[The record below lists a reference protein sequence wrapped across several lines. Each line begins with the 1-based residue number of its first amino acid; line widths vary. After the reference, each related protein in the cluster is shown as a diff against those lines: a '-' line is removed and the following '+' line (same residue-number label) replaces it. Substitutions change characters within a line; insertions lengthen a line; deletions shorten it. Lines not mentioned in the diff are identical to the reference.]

1 MYIIDNTSDNAYFNI
16 ATEEYLLKNKNEDF
30 FVLYINPPSIIIGK
44 NQNTLAEI
52 NADYVNEKNITVVR
66 RLSGGGA
73 VYHCQGNLNFSFIIN
88 DVEKSFMD
96 FRKFTQPI
104 INILSDM
111 GIHAQLSGRNDI
123 LISDKKISGNAQFKS
138 KGRMLHHG
146 TLLFS
151 SDLSELEK
159 SLKASPLKFKDKAT
173 KSVRSRV
180 ANICDYLE
188 NPININEFKKLII
201 AGILK
206 NNEDCRVYNL
216 SAEDIKA
223 IDRLVEEKYST
234 WEWNYG
240 YSPKYN
246 YSNEEKF
253 ASGLVQAYLFIE
265 EGLIKNIKFYGDFF
279 GKQDISEL
287 ENKLIGAKHEKK
299 YIEEILSKTEIENY
313 FAGISVNELL
323 DLLF

>member
-52 NADYVNEKNITVVR
+52 NAEYVNEKNITVVR

-88 DVEKSFMD
+88 DIEKSFMD
-96 FRKFTQPI
+96 FNKFTRPI
-104 INILSDM
+104 INILNDM
-111 GIHAQLSGRNDI
+111 GIQAELSGRNDI
-123 LISDKKISGNAQFKS
+123 LISDKKISGNAQFKT

-151 SDLSELEK
+151 SDLNELEK

-173 KSVRSRV
+173 KSIRSRV
-180 ANICDYLE
+180 ANICDYLK

-206 NNEDCRVYNL
+206 NNEDCKIYTL
-216 SAEDIKA
+216 TAEDIKA

-287 ENKLIGAKHEKK
+287 ENKLVGAKHDKK
-299 YIEEILSKTEIENY
+299 HIEEILLKTDIENY

-323 DLLF
+323 NLLF

>member
-52 NADYVNEKNITVVR
+52 NAEYVNEKNITVVR

-88 DVEKSFMD
+88 DIEKSFMD
-96 FRKFTQPI
+96 FNKFTRPI
-104 INILSDM
+104 INILNDM
-111 GIHAQLSGRNDI
+111 GIQAELSGRNDI
-123 LISDKKISGNAQFKS
+123 LISDKKISGNAQFKT

-151 SDLSELEK
+151 SDLNELEK

-173 KSVRSRV
+173 KSIRSRV
-180 ANICDYLE
+180 ANICDYLK

-206 NNEDCRVYNL
+206 NNEDCKIYTL
-216 SAEDIKA
+216 TAEDIKA

-299 YIEEILSKTEIENY
+299 YIEEILLKTDIENY

-323 DLLF
+323 NLLF